1 MFSTPHQDTRGARWI
16 APRMTARLAM
26 LLVLLAPSL
35 DADVFWRMPSDAGA
49 ALRALGGAR
58 VYTTDVEV
66 NGAPGTLAAYAFS
79 ESPPTLRLR
88 LSRQFGLSPTAAG
101 QGAVGRSTACLMT
114 HADKNS
120 VQRLL
125 VLPSPV
131 SRDDSVVLAFEQSLR
146 HAAAA
151 RQQPTAWPD
160 GLPILNATPRFTAF
174 CANTRTRFVTAETDA
189 QPEAAMQEATH
200 RLTGAGWRETTPT
213 TPTFKLFVSGRRQ
226 CVLFAH
232 APAPSEGTLIS
243 LLQREGATP

>member
-58 VYTTDVEV
+58 VYMTDVEV

-79 ESPPTLRLR
+79 ESPSTLSLR
-88 LSRQFGLSPTAAG
+88 LSRQFGLPPTAAG
-101 QGAVGRSTACLMT
+101 QGAVGRNATCLMT
-114 HADKNS
+114 HAGKNS
-120 VQRLL
+120 LQRLL

-131 SRDDSVVLAFEQSLR
+131 SRDDSVVLAFEQPLR
-146 HAAAA
+146 HAVAAH
-151 RQQPTAWPD
+151 QQPTAWPD
-160 GLPILNATPRFTAF
+160 GLPLLNATPRFTAF
-174 CANTRTRFVTAETDA
+174 CANTRTRFVMASSA
-189 QPEAAMQEATH
+189 VAPEAAMQDATH
-200 RLTGAGWRETTPT
+200 LLTGKGWRETTPT
-213 TPTFKLFVSGRRQ
+213 APTFKLFVSGRKQ
-226 CVLFAH
+226 CLLFAH
-232 APAPSEGTLIS
+232 APSPSEGTLIS